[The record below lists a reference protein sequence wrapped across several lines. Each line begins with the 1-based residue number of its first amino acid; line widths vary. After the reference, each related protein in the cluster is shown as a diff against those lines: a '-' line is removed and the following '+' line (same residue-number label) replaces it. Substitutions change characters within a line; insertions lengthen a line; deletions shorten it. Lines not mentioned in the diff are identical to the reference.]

1 MGRNKNIKYVR
12 AEELANVIQNT
23 KPGFGQQKGQW
34 NEKQFLNNYPIS
46 LELGCGRGEYTNGL
60 ARLFTEKNFIGVDIK
75 GDRLA
80 AAGQIAHAENLK
92 NVAYLRIMMQFIDDF
107 IDENEVDEIW
117 LTFPDPRLKDRDEK
131 KRLSH
136 PNFLAKYKK
145 ILKPGGILHLKTDSF
160 PLFEY
165 SIDTLKKNEFDV
177 VAQTN
182 DLYRSEWNKDHF
194 SIKTRFEKIFFE
206 KGFPINYLKATNK
219 KEV

>member
-177 VAQTN
+177 VAQTK

-194 SIKTRFEKIFFE
+194 GIKTRFEKIFFE